1 MAETAQSQAAQAP
14 RRRPPGDDRASPS
27 GGDAL
32 LAVENVTAGYLGD
45 IDVLRNVSIT
55 VRAGRISGLI
65 GLNGAGKSTL
75 MKTICGFLRPKS
87 GRVTWRGRD
96 LTGRPTHTMIDDGLW
111 YIPQESSLFP
121 YMTVAE
127 NLRLALEGRRRFAD
141 VLEQR
146 YADTLERFPVLKE
159 KRSAQAG
166 DLSGGQQK
174 SLEFAKA
181 YMVQPEVCLID
192 EPSIGLAP
200 RVAAEVFEWID
211 AFARSGMGILLVD
224 HNVRRVVSMSDHIY
238 VMSLGEI
245 TAEGTPADFAGDL
258 HAQVREWLGIN
269 F

>member
-1 MAETAQSQAAQAP
+1 MP
-14 RRRPPGDDRASPS
+14 DVV
-27 GGDAL
+27 
-32 LAVENVTAGYLGD
+32 LAMEGVTAGYMGD
-45 IDVLRNVSIT
+45 IDVLRKVSLA
-55 VRAGRISGLI
+55 VRPGRISGLI

-75 MKTICGFLRPKS
+75 MKTLCGFLHPKAGKVTWAGRDIS
-87 GRVTWRGRD
+87 GRS
-96 LTGRPTHTMIDDGLW
+96 PHTIIDDGLW

-127 NLRLALEGRRRFAD
+127 NLRLPLEGRRKQFGA
-141 VLEQR
+141 VIEQR
-146 YADTLERFPVLKE
+146 YADTLARFPVLKE
-159 KRSAQAG
+159 KLGAQAG

-181 YMVQPEVCLID
+181 YMVQPRVCLID

-200 RVAAEVFEWID
+200 RVAAEVFQWID
-211 AFARSGMGILLVD
+211 AFAKAGMGILLVD
-224 HNVRRVVSMSDHIY
+224 HNVRRVVAMSDHIY

-245 TAEGTPADFAGDL
+245 TAEGSPADFAGDL

>member
-1 MAETAQSQAAQAP
+1 MVEAARAPGTASADRPAGSAET
-14 RRRPPGDDRASPS
+14 
-27 GGDAL
+27 L

-45 IDVLRNVSIT
+45 IDVLRNVSLS

-87 GRVTWRGRD
+87 GRVAWRGAD
-96 LTGRPTHTMIDDGLW
+96 ISGKPAHTMIDDGLW

-127 NLRLALEGRRRFAD
+127 NLRLALEGRHRQFGS

-159 KRSAQAG
+159 KLSAQAG

-181 YMVQPEVCLID
+181 YMVQPKVCLID

-200 RVAAEVFEWID
+200 RVAAEVFQWIG

-224 HNVRRVVSMSDHIY
+224 HNVRRVVSMSDHVY
-238 VMSLGEI
+238 VLSLGEI
-245 TAEGTPADFAGDL
+245 TADGTPADFAGDL
-258 HAQVREWLGIN
+258 HDQVREWLGIN